1 MLKVS
6 RAQQTQMCRM
16 NQCYRRDQ
24 LPGTGHG
31 YLRFDGGRAVC
42 AGLLPKLN
50 PDAPQVI
57 LVGEGLLREKW
68 ARILCTQ
75 NMPIEVYLKERPNCW
90 EYVGKFEVERWSEAA
105 DEIRRHEA
113 RARRDD
119 VVRVIYLRK
128 IRI

>member
-1 MLKVS
+1 
-6 RAQQTQMCRM
+6 
-16 NQCYRRDQ
+16 
-24 LPGTGHG
+24 
-31 YLRFDGGRAVC
+31 
-42 AGLLPKLN
+42 
-50 PDAPQVI
+50 
-57 LVGEGLLREKW
+57 VGEGLLREKW

-75 NMPIEVYLKERPNCW
+75 NMPIEVYLKQRPNCW

-105 DEIRRHEA
+105 DEIRRHGA